1 MHIYLIRHAV
11 QQSLLCNDNTHLS
24 ELGRQNAAALGERL
38 SSYGIQAIYSSD
50 FLRAKETAQIIN
62 DIFKNIG
69 ISCPHIIRRGLRET
83 DFGRMT
89 GLTDDTIAE
98 EYNDFMESRYH
109 TDEDWSYPDGE
120 NGSMV
125 WERFFPVLEEI
136 LNSSYENVAVVTHGG
151 TIRCALSYLFGR
163 GFNERLVFAKKFR
176 HSSITEIKYDRER
189 DFFSLERFNDYA
201 HIENSV
207 LSHLNEKF
215 DKIPTKK
222 IGRDIRLILASAS
235 ARRRDLLKNLNI
247 SFDIIKS
254 DKEENCS
261 EYAPSILV
269 KELSKEKV
277 LNVAEQINDK
287 GSYVILGADTVVVSP
302 NGMVIGKPKSREEA
316 IEMISTLSGHTHSVY
331 TGVTIFIWENEQG
344 GISTIDSFYV
354 CSRVT
359 VAPMSPAEIEAYV
372 DSGESMDK
380 AGAYAIQGLFAP
392 YITRIEGD
400 YYNVV
405 GLPVAELRIRLRRLG
420 IEL

>member
-11 QQSLLCNDNTHLS
+11 QQSLLCNDNTPLS
-24 ELGRQNAAALGERL
+24 EIGRQHAASVGERL
-38 SSYGIQAIYSSD
+38 SSYGIQALYSSD

-62 DIFKNIG
+62 DVFKNIG
-69 ISCPHIIRRGLRET
+69 ISCPHIVRRGLREA
-83 DFGRMT
+83 DFGKLT
-89 GLTDDTIAE
+89 GLTDDVIAE
-98 EYNDFMESRYH
+98 EYRDFMESRYH
-109 TDEDWSYPDGE
+109 TSEDWGYPDGE
-120 NGSMV
+120 NGSLI
-125 WERFFPVLEEI
+125 WERFYPVLEEI
-136 LNSSYENVAVVTHGG
+136 LNSNYDSVAVVTHGG
-151 TIRCALSYLFGR
+151 TIRCALSYLFGK
-163 GFNERLVFAKKFR
+163 GFHKRLAFAKKFE

-207 LSHLNEKF
+207 LPHLNKKF
-215 DKIPTKK
+215 DKIPTSK
-222 IGRDIRLILASAS
+222 IGRDIRLILASGS
-235 ARRRDLLKNLNI
+235 ARRRELLENLNI
-247 SFDIIKS
+247 PFDIIKS

-261 EYAPSILV
+261 EYTPSLLV
-269 KELSKEKV
+269 KELSYEKV
-277 LNVAEQINDK
+277 MNVARRIHDK
-287 GSYVILGADTVVVSP
+287 GSYLILGADTVVVSP
-302 NGMVIGKPKSREEA
+302 NGMIIGKPKSRDEA

-331 TGVTIFIWENEQG
+331 TGVTVFLWENDQS

-359 VAPMSPAEIEAYV
+359 VAPMSLEEIESYV

-405 GLPVAELRIRLRRLG
+405 GLPIAELRIRLRRLG